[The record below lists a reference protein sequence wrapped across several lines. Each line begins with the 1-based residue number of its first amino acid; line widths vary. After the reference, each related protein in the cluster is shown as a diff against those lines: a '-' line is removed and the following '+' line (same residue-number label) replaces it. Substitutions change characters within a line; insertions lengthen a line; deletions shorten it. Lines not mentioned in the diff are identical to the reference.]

1 MVLGGWGKREKKP
14 SDSQGRTQES
24 SRGRADNHL
33 DSLRYLQT
41 LFKAEHLLSLTFMYS
56 LVHGP
61 LFFSLPP
68 SLGHK
73 FKGENSRDQTVGT
86 RPDFKSDTPFPFS
99 LWAYLW
105 SYVNNLEE
113 NRVVT
118 VTVVRGGYGANFA
131 RFELDSKC
139 EGNHEFYSENTWFEG
154 IFIWNFEAGTHGNA
168 NDISL
173 PLLVLINESELG
185 SYNKLPIVQTSG
197 LWLLFTPDAGRIP
210 VRKCLFP
217 LSYIF
222 TEGSLPPLALV
233 QYLWTEESWI

>member
-1 MVLGGWGKREKKP
+1 M
-14 SDSQGRTQES
+14 
-24 SRGRADNHL
+24 A
-33 DSLRYLQT
+33 
-41 LFKAEHLLSLTFMYS
+41 LF
-56 LVHGP
+56 
-61 LFFSLPP
+61 FFSLPP

-73 FKGENSRDQTVGT
+73 FKGENSSDQTVGT
-86 RPDFKSDTPFPFS
+86 RPSFKSDTPFPFS

-113 NRVVT
+113 SRVVT
-118 VTVVRGGYGANFA
+118 VMVVRGGYGANFA

-139 EGNHEFYSENTWFEG
+139 ERNHEFYSENTWFEG
-154 IFIWNFEAGTHGNA
+154 TFIWNFEAGTHGNTS
-168 NDISL
+168 DISL
-173 PLLVLINESELG
+173 PLLVLIKESELG

-217 LSYIF
+217 LSYVF

-233 QYLWTEESWI
+233 QYLWTEESGFKQGAGCSFQSPLDPAQWEVGKLVSSPTPKFFQFWSIALWS